1 KKQAGLNQQQ
11 DMSAYFDSATITSQK
26 QKSIDQAL
34 TRMFIISDNPSV
46 ITNREV
52 NELLQVRNFFADVEI
67 LCDILKLIKEAVISL
82 QANNANLAEC
92 FINICCIGSTFKKL
106 SFGNNLDLKNYYY
119 NIYNKRFNDFGDY
132 EGYLLRKGWQFK
144 NITGIAGKFA
154 KNFGYGSIKV
164 A

>member
-1 KKQAGLNQQQ
+1 
-11 DMSAYFDSATITSQK
+11 
-26 QKSIDQAL
+26 
-34 TRMFIISDNPSV
+34 IISDNPSV

-164 A
+164 AGEIG